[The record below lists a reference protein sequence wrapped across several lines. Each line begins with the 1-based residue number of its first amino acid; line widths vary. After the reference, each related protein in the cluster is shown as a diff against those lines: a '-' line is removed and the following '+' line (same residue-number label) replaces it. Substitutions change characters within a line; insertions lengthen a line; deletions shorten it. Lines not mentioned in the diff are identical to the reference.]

1 VRSETGETTT
11 SRRRRVVERPR
22 LLRALD
28 SATAR
33 VRLLVAPAG
42 YGKTTLAEQ
51 WVAAGNRR
59 AAWYVARNASADVAV
74 LSVGL
79 AQAAATILEGCDVR
93 LRERLTSTQRPCEE
107 AEILA
112 EILAEDLAGWPDDA
126 WLVIDDYERTNSSVE
141 AQQFLEVLVRASPVQ
156 VLVAS
161 RQRPVWVT
169 SRSILYGDVFELGST
184 TLAMTLEEAE
194 SVLEGW
200 PVEQASGLARLADG
214 WPAVV
219 GIAGLAGLASAP
231 DEIPADVPDAL
242 YEFFAE
248 EVYESL
254 DSQTQRG
261 LALLALA
268 PILDQSL
275 ANQILGEAECRQAC
289 LEGLS
294 AGILDERRGR
304 LEIHPLARGFLEARV
319 RLSTPVRGE
328 ALRRCLAAY
337 RARADWDAAFDLI
350 ERNGMRDNL
359 PPLLEVALD
368 DLLQGA
374 RLGTIDNWLRVA
386 EEHGVAAPI
395 LTLARAELCLREGKP
410 LRAQTL
416 VEALMKQLALEPPVL
431 YRSLLVAGRAAHVTC
446 DEEGGLVH
454 YQHAERIA
462 TDEHARRHA
471 RWGQVMCASALERA
485 EAQDLIR
492 GLRDTIEAD
501 DPLDLVR
508 LADRQTVLGLRSGF
522 VTGLDDARRAAEL
535 VPHLAD
541 PMARC
546 SFRSVFSFVLALVCD
561 YQRSLETTDELISDA
576 SKHRI
581 NIALPYGWANRAMAL
596 SGLRRFEEAH
606 ESLRQAEG
614 TARAVNDTYGM
625 QNVYAIKVRM
635 LLQQG
640 AVAEACVIEPPEH
653 TTSLPSIEG
662 EMLASRGLALACIG
676 RLDEAADHAS
686 RAVARTKAI
695 EARVLSAAVRAVS
708 AVKTRS
714 TDMSDRAIE
723 LVEHAFESGAIDL
736 LVTCYRASVDL
747 LDLLLSN
754 PTTRERAVYA
764 LVRAGDEFLAESL
777 GRSVITAT
785 DPVTA
790 LSAREREVYELLCQ
804 GFSNRE
810 IARQL
815 FISLSTVKV
824 HVHHV
829 FDKLGIRSRTAL
841 ALSAT
846 GRRR

>member
-1 VRSETGETTT
+1 M
-11 SRRRRVVERPR
+11 ERPR

-28 SATAR
+28 STTAR

-79 AQAAATILEGCDVR
+79 AQAAAAIVEGCDVR
-93 LRERLTSTQRPCEE
+93 LRERLTSTQRPGED

-112 EILAEDLAGWPDDA
+112 EILAEDLASWPDDA
-126 WLVIDDYERTNSSVE
+126 WLVIDDYERTNRSMDAERFVE
-141 AQQFLEVLVRASPVQ
+141 ALVRASPVRL
-156 VLVAS
+156 LVAS
-161 RQRPVWVT
+161 RLRPTWVT
-169 SRSILYGDVFELGST
+169 SRSVLYGEVFELGPAA
-184 TLAMTLEEAE
+184 LAMTLEEAE
-194 SVLEGW
+194 RVLDGW

-219 GIAGLAGLASAP
+219 GIAGLAGSASAANELP
-231 DEIPADVPDAL
+231 GDVPDDL

-254 DSQTQRG
+254 DSRAQRG
-261 LALLALA
+261 LALLTLA

-275 ANQILGEAECRQAC
+275 ANQLIGEAECREVC
-289 LEGLS
+289 RMGLS

-304 LEIHPLARGFLEARV
+304 LEIHPLARGFIEARV
-319 RLSTPVRGE
+319 SLPAPLRRET
-328 ALRRCLAAY
+328 LRRCLATY
-337 RARADWDAAFDLI
+337 RARADWDAGFELI
-350 ERNGMRDNL
+350 ERNSMRADL
-359 PPLLEVALD
+359 PPLLEEALD
-368 DLLQGA
+368 DLLEGA
-374 RLGTIDNWLRVA
+374 RLGTIQRWLQVA
-386 EEHGVAAPI
+386 EEERIDAPI
-395 LTLARAELCLREGKP
+395 LTLARAELCLREGEP

-416 VEALMKQLALEPPVL
+416 VEALMKHVALEQAAQ
-431 YRSLLVAGRAAHVTC
+431 YRALLVAGRAAHVTC
-446 DEEGGLVH
+446 NEETGLVH
-454 YQHAERIA
+454 YQHAEQVA
-462 TDEHARRHA
+462 ADERSRRQA
-471 RWGQVMCASALERA
+471 RWGQVMCASALERD

-492 GLRDTIEAD
+492 SLRETVSGD
-501 DPLDLVR
+501 DPGDLVR

-522 VTGLDDARRAAEL
+522 VAGLDEARRASEL
-535 VPHLAD
+535 VPHLTD

-561 YQRSLETTDELISDA
+561 YERSLNVTDELISDA
-576 SKHRI
+576 SKHHV

-596 SGLRRFEEAH
+596 SGLRRFSEAQ
-606 ESLRQAEG
+606 ESLYEAERS
-614 TARAVNDTYGM
+614 ARAVNDTYGI
-625 QNVYAIKVRM
+625 QNVYAIRVRV

-653 TTSLPSIEG
+653 SAPLPSIEG

-676 RLDEAADHAS
+676 RLGEAEDHAR

-708 AVKTRS
+708 AVKARS
-714 TDMSDRAIE
+714 NDMHDRASE
-723 LVEHAFESGAIDL
+723 LVEHAFDSGATDL
-736 LVTCYRASVDL
+736 LVTCYRASIDV
-747 LDLLLSN
+747 LDLLLKN
-754 PTTRERAVYA
+754 PPTRERTVYA
-764 LVRAGDEFLAESL
+764 LARAGDENLAERL
-777 GRSVITAT
+777 GRPVTSAT

-790 LSAREREVYELLCQ
+790 LSTREREVYDLLCQ
-804 GFSNRE
+804 GLSNQE

-815 FISLSTVKV
+815 FISQSTVKV

-841 ALSAT
+841 ALSAA
-846 GRRR
+846 GRRS